1 MNLIEHIQSDIFA
14 LFGAIVSI
22 LSLVGL
28 LVGAIVNRNTK
39 EKRNGKRNDKRR
51 RSRVGGSLA

>member
-14 LFGAIVSI
+14 LFGAIVAI

-39 EKRNGKRNDKRR
+39 NEG
-51 RSRVGGSLA
+51 

>member
-1 MNLIEHIQSDIFA
+1 MELINHISTDIFA
-14 LFGAIVSI
+14 LFGAGVAA

-39 EKRNGKRNDKRR
+39 EK
-51 RSRVGGSLA
+51 